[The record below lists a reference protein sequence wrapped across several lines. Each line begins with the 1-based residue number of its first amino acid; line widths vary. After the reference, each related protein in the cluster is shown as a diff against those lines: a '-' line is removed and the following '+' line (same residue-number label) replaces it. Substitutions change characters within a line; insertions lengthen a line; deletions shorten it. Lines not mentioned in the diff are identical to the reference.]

1 MKNKAIFLDR
11 DGVINID
18 QHDYTWKMEDFEIL
32 PGVYAACR
40 EFIRKGFMLI
50 VVTNQ
55 GGIAKGLYK
64 HSDVDRLHQHMIQ
77 NLASENIKLTEV
89 YYCPH
94 HEVTGKCLCR
104 KPGSLL
110 VEKALARFEIDP
122 TASYFIGDRDRDIQ
136 AANGAGV
143 KGILV
148 DVNNNLIHTLPLI
161 K

>member
-18 QHDYTWKMEDFEIL
+18 QHDYTWRIEDFEIL

-40 EFIRKGFMLI
+40 EFIRKEFFLI

-64 HSDVDRLHQHMIQ
+64 HSDVEVLHQHMVEL
-77 NLASENIKLTEV
+77 LATESINLTEV

-94 HEVTGKCLCR
+94 HEITGKCLCR

-122 TASYFIGDRDRDIQ
+122 AASYFIGDRKRDIQ
-136 AANGAGV
+136 AAEGAGV

-148 DVNNNLIHTLPLI
+148 DVNTNLIHTLPLI